1 MQLYY
6 ICVLYIEIV
15 SRITTS
21 PRPLV
26 IHFIQFIRRISP
38 ESATVTN
45 SGKRLLQSTTGAS
58 GSSTGGKGKGDYTTA
73 ATDLTPIGAASP
85 LSPVYENSAWRSV
98 KSDGPAPE
106 REEVDLLDLD
116 APNAIVYESFAAS
129 PSLIS
134 PMVSPLQPILTPT
147 QLLGVGVRAPSQLQ
161 HIDDGEDRDKDDDLL
176 LLHEVS
182 LYEEDSGSQRQS
194 IIMPRQL
201 GDADYDPPLPL
212 EPPPPVPTSVYESH
226 EREFTIEEEE
236 KEEEGS

>member
-1 MQLYY
+1 MCMLH
-6 ICVLYIEIV
+6 VEII

-26 IHFIQFIRRISP
+26 IHFIQFIRRVSP
-38 ESATVTN
+38 ESTTVTN
-45 SGKRLLQSTTGAS
+45 SGKRLLHSASSGSGGGGSGTGA
-58 GSSTGGKGKGDYTTA
+58 GKGEYTTT
-73 ATDLTPIGAASP
+73 ATDLTPVGAASP

-98 KSDGPAPE
+98 KSEVSPSE
-106 REEVDLLDLD
+106 KEIEVDLLDLT

-134 PMVSPLQPILTPT
+134 PLVSPLQPLRP
-147 QLLGVGVRAPSQLQ
+147 PSQLQ
-161 HIDDGEDRDKDDDLL
+161 HIDGGYGKDRGDDLL